1 MTMLSETLVSQSRD
15 SSKGSALIAAEAQL
29 DAAAAFLGLDPGMHR
44 ILKSQKRELTANIPL
59 RKDDGSIEVVP
70 VYRVQHNTA
79 RGPGK
84 GGIRFSSAVELDDV
98 RALAMWMTWKCALF
112 DLPFGGAKG
121 AIAADATVLSVG
133 ERERLVRSY
142 TSSMRPI
149 IGPEM
154 DIPAPDLGTS
164 EETMGWIMDEFDV
177 QGSQWDI
184 VTGKPLALG
193 GSLGRADATSLG
205 VATVALLAME
215 QMKIKV
221 RGSSAVVQGFGKVGR
236 GAAVHL
242 ANAGVRVVLVADAYG
257 AVYNRQG
264 LNIQALEE
272 FVDTNGSVLGFP
284 LGDVFPQDEIFNL
297 KVDLLV
303 PAAIENV
310 ITEENVQH
318 ITAPLIVEGANGPIS
333 PEAETQ
339 LLKRGAVIVPDILA
353 NGGGVAT
360 SYFEWVQARQGWWWS
375 AEKVKS
381 RLIERMT
388 LVWTQVS
395 ELAIQSEIDLRTAA
409 TALAVN
415 RVSEAMRS
423 RGLTS

>member
-1 MTMLSETLVSQSRD
+1 MLSERPAHTAQKRQ
-15 SSKGSALIAAEAQL
+15 KGSALQAAEAQL
-29 DAAAAFLGLDPGMHR
+29 DAAAAFLGLDPGMHT
-44 ILKSQKRELTANIPL
+44 ILKSQKRELTANLPL
-59 RKDDGSIEVVP
+59 RKDDGTIEVVP
-70 VYRVQHNTA
+70 AFRVQHNTS

-84 GGIRFSSAVELDDV
+84 GGIRFSGNVDLDDV

-121 AIAADATVLSVG
+121 AIAADGSQLSVG
-133 ERERLVRSY
+133 ERERLVRLY
-142 TSSMRPI
+142 TASMKPI

-164 EETMGWIMDEFDV
+164 EETMGWIMDEFDTNS
-177 QGSQWDI
+177 SQWDI

-236 GAAVHL
+236 GTAVHL
-242 ANAGVRVVLVADAYG
+242 AKAGVRVVLVADAFG
-257 AVYNRQG
+257 AVYNRNG
-264 LNIQALEE
+264 LNIEALEE
-272 FVDTNGSVLGFP
+272 FVDGNGSVLGFP
-284 LGDVFPQDEIFNL
+284 LGDVFPQNEIFNL
-297 KVDLLV
+297 KVDLIV

-310 ITEENVQH
+310 ITLENVEH

-333 PEAETQ
+333 PEAEQ
-339 LLKRGAVIVPDILA
+339 KLLDRGTIIVPDILA

-375 AEKVKS
+375 AEKVKK
-381 RLIERMT
+381 RLVERMT
-388 LVWTQVS
+388 LVWNQVS
-395 ELAIQSEIDLRTAA
+395 ELSLQSKIDLRTAA
-409 TALAVN
+409 TSIAVN
-415 RVSEAMRS
+415 RVSEAIRS
-423 RGLTS
+423 RGLS